1 MAKQIIDLGTPPK
14 GTDGDTSRVAFEKAR
29 DNFDEL
35 YARVQSKLE
44 RNVDGAGTVALTAEE
59 ASNGFIDLTGVL
71 TGDRIVSVPG
81 DPPQMYVVRN
91 RTTGNFSLT
100 FQGASGSGVVVPKG
114 KPMWLVSDGTDVTD
128 GQTYNPGRLIGVRV
142 FTSSGTYTETPG
154 TKSVIVEIQGAG
166 GAGGG
171 APLITAGQGAAGG
184 CGGAGGYVRH
194 RMTSG
199 FSGAAVLI
207 GSPGV
212 GVAGTFGGNGG
223 DSSFAG
229 IVAGGGRGGGIS
241 SANTSLTTAGGGSG
255 GTAAVG
261 SILRIPGG
269 NGPLVTGNASSIIFV
284 PQAAPAGYLGAIASP
299 ANMVTNGN
307 PGLGY
312 GSGGGGTFNLSGFG
326 GGAALVGGAGAPG
339 VVIVW
344 EYS

>member
-91 RTTGNFSLT
+91 GTTGNFSLT

-128 GQTYNPGRLIGVRV
+128 GQTSNPGRLIGVRV
-142 FTSSGTYTETPG
+142 ITSSGTYTETPG

-171 APLITAGQGAAGG
+171 APAITVGQTSTGA

-207 GSPGV
+207 GAPGV
-212 GVAGTFGGNGG
+212 GVAGAFGGNGG
-223 DSSFAG
+223 SSSFAG
-229 IVAGGGRGGGIS
+229 I
-241 SANTSLTTAGGGSG
+241 TAGGGSG
-255 GTAAVG
+255 GGTSLTGGLSIAGGGTGGTAPVG
-261 SILRIPGG
+261 SILRIPGAT
-269 NGPLVTGNASSIIFV
+269 GPLQIGNSTSGFFV
-284 PQAAPAGYLGAIASP
+284 PQSAPSGYLGASAP
-299 ANMVTNGN
+299 GANVVSNGN
-307 PGLGY
+307 AGIGY
-312 GSGGGGTFNLSGFG
+312 GSAGGGTVNLSGFG

-344 EYS
+344 EFA